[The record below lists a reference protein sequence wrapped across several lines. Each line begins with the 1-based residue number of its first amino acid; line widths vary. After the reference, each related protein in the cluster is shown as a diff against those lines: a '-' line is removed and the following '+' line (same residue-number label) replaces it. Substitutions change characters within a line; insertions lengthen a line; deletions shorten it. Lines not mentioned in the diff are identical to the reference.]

1 MVGHRVDNGPI
12 KEVMRGITDLFI
24 TFHVMK
30 GTFGRGPALFGCL
43 FVLAIPALLLAVLI
57 DQLYPG
63 GLWPFAWKMVVT
75 IVNGLH
81 L

>member
-1 MVGHRVDNGPI
+1 MPA
-12 KEVMRGITDLFI
+12 ITDLLI

-30 GTFGRGPALFGCL
+30 GLFGRGPALFGCL
-43 FVLAIPALLLAVLI
+43 FVLAIPVLLLAVLI

-63 GLWPFAWKMVVT
+63 GFWTFAWKVIVT
-75 IVNGLH
+75 ILKGFH